1 MCAKIFWHHLKVRG
15 LFHSEVLVRCTA
27 LSPGRHRTSAW
38 ARVPERDTEPW
49 CSYMT
54 IHVFLP
60 FSGAAAAAASFSAAD
75 SLWEPLPSFHDT
87 QRCDSGILDI
97 TLSTCMPQPVQV
109 ARPHALHFAWRHI
122 SNRSRCSLR
131 SAVLP
136 DGRESRRRCHVV
148 AGPDS
153 SARCNSSSQIDH
165 DSQHRAVAAPA
176 STVRWSPSHSGYVP
190 PTPYSCVAPVQGLYV
205 DRAARS
211 MPLPRAALV
220 AA

>member
-1 MCAKIFWHHLKVRG
+1 MCYTSRGKRSCAQLEQSLLLQVVCHSHTHPLLPHTGATCFHRAWYSRLSVAKFNTCTAAGRMQYVVSVRDSTRREQYVPKIFWHHLKVRG

-136 DGRESRRRCHVV
+136 DGR
-148 AGPDS
+148 
-153 SARCNSSSQIDH
+153 
-165 DSQHRAVAAPA
+165 
-176 STVRWSPSHSGYVP
+176 
-190 PTPYSCVAPVQGLYV
+190 

-211 MPLPRAALV
+211 T
-220 AA
+220 